1 MDGGREIGPLD
12 RVYSLLSVRCSDSNG
27 CCMKPLIVGLGPKTP
42 LGPGASPGKPKTP
55 LAPPQTG
62 VGGVSVAEPPVPAG
76 AGEEAAAT
84 VGGEACVAA
93 ETAPSSVVAPAAL
106 GGAVPQFA
114 AQQRAA
120 IVNDEEEFLPQLKR
134 KWSEFLV
141 DMRDPFQ
148 RTTMITVGFF
158 TALLVYSYLPGLTN
172 AYIAWA
178 NPQYAHGW
186 IVPLF
191 SAALLF
197 WWRQPI
203 AAPVALSA
211 RLAGLLL
218 LAAGLGLRLFAA
230 SYRIVTIDMYTFVP
244 AICGV
249 FILLGGWSMFRWAW
263 APLMFLIFMYPL
275 PDEATRY
282 LLGPLQ
288 TTATMVSTFALQT
301 LGLEAYREGN
311 QIVIG
316 EMHLGVVDACSGL
329 RMLTIFCALAV
340 GLVMVG
346 RRSWW
351 ENGIIL
357 ASAIPI
363 ALVVNSIRITVTGV
377 LFQVAD
383 TEFAERVF
391 HDWAG
396 LVMMPMAM
404 AMLWAEQYILS
415 NVFLAEID
423 GPAVLGRSVAATSE
437 TSGRKAKGA
446 AAPAVLGLG
455 SIAAKGNGA
464 AAGKSKGNAGPVVG
478 FPPKK
483 A

>member
-1 MDGGREIGPLD
+1 MNPLTEDFRSNPNPSPAFASGDGAGSAPQSPIEGDDNVAFNEPA
-12 RVYSLLSVRCSDSNG
+12 VAVSGGMTSD
-27 CCMKPLIVGLGPKTP
+27 
-42 LGPGASPGKPKTP
+42 GASGVGQPVLAAT
-55 LAPPQTG
+55 APPTLPTA
-62 VGGVSVAEPPVPAG
+62 SRPAVLG
-76 AGEEAAAT
+76 AGPPL
-84 VGGEACVAA
+84 VSGPPRPGDD
-93 ETAPSSVVAPAAL
+93 
-106 GGAVPQFA
+106 
-114 AQQRAA
+114 
-120 IVNDEEEFLPQLKR
+120 DEEFFALLKR
-134 KWSEFLV
+134 KWSELLV
-141 DMRDPFQ
+141 DMRDPYQ
-148 RTTMITVGFF
+148 RFTLITIAIF
-158 TALLVYSYLPGLTN
+158 TSALVYSYFPGLTN

-197 WWRQPI
+197 WWRQPV
-203 AAPVALSA
+203 APVRLSA
-211 RLAGLLL
+211 RYVGLLL
-218 LAAGLGLRLFAA
+218 LAASLGLRLFSA

-249 FILLGGWSMFRWAW
+249 FILVGGWSVFRWAW

-311 QIVIG
+311 QIVLG

-329 RMLTIFCALAV
+329 RMLTIFVALSV

-346 RRSWW
+346 QRSWW
-351 ENGIIL
+351 ENAIIL

-363 ALVVNSIRITVTGV
+363 ALAVNSIRITVTGV
-377 LFQVAD
+377 LYQVAD
-383 TEFAERVF
+383 SEFAERVF

-404 AMLWAEQYILS
+404 AMLYAEQYILA
-415 NVFLAEID
+415 NVFLPEFE
-423 GPAVLGRSVAATSE
+423 GPAVLNSRSATPVAES
-437 TSGRKAKGA
+437 SGRKAKA
-446 AAPAVLGLG
+446 ATPGVLGLG
-455 SIAAKGNGA
+455 PLSGAKSGGPAASKPKGVV
-464 AAGKSKGNAGPVVG
+464 GPVIG
-478 FPPKK
+478 FPPRKG
-483 A
+483 

>member
-1 MDGGREIGPLD
+1 
-12 RVYSLLSVRCSDSNG
+12 
-27 CCMKPLIVGLGPKTP
+27 MKPLIVGLGPKTP
-42 LGPGASPGKPKTP
+42 LGPASAKSLAKPP
-55 LAPPQTG
+55 ALQPSAA
-62 VGGVSVAEPPVPAG
+62 GGNVAV
-76 AGEEAAAT
+76 T
-84 VGGEACVAA
+84 DQD
-93 ETAPSSVVAPAAL
+93 PAAL
-106 GGAVPQFA
+106 GVEETAAIGGEAALAASPTAGHALSGIGA
-114 AQQRAA
+114 AQPHPSPKPRAA
-120 IVNDEEEFLPQLKR
+120 VADDEEEFFSQLKR
-134 KWSEFLV
+134 KWSDFRV

-148 RTTMITVGFF
+148 RSTMIMIAVF
-158 TALLVYSYLPGLTN
+158 TGLLVYSYLPGLTN

-203 AAPVALSA
+203 AAPVAVSA

-218 LAAGLGLRLFAA
+218 LAAALGLRLFAA

-249 FILLGGWSMFRWAW
+249 FILLGGWSVFRWAW

-329 RMLTIFCALAV
+329 RMLTIFCALSV

-351 ENGIIL
+351 ENAVIL

-363 ALVVNSIRITVTGV
+363 ALAVNSIRITVTGV
-377 LFQVAD
+377 LYQVAD

-415 NVFLAEID
+415 NVFLAEIE
-423 GPAVLGRSVAATSE
+423 GPAVLGHSAAAVAEST
-437 TSGRKAKGA
+437 GRKAKTA

-455 SIAAKGNGA
+455 PIAAKTNGS
-464 AAGKSKGNAGPVVG
+464 AAGKSTGNAGPVVG
-478 FPPKK
+478 FPPRKG
-483 A
+483 

>member
-1 MDGGREIGPLD
+1 
-12 RVYSLLSVRCSDSNG
+12 
-27 CCMKPLIVGLGPKTP
+27 MKPLIVGLNPKSP
-42 LGPGASPGKPKTP
+42 LGPASAASRAKPPTLQP
-55 LAPPQTG
+55 
-62 VGGVSVAEPPVPAG
+62 SVAVGDAAVTDQDPVVAV
-76 AGEEAAAT
+76 GEETAAI
-84 VGGEACVAA
+84 GGEETLAVETSPVAGGA
-93 ETAPSSVVAPAAL
+93 APAVSA
-106 GGAVPQFA
+106 AMPQFS
-114 AQQRAA
+114 AQPRAA
-120 IVNDEEEFLPQLKR
+120 VADDEEEFFSQLKR
-134 KWSEFLV
+134 KWSEFRV

-148 RTTMITVGFF
+148 RTTMVMIAIF
-158 TALLVYSYLPGLTN
+158 TGLLVYSYLPGLTN

-218 LAAGLGLRLFAA
+218 LAAALGLRLFAA

-249 FILLGGWSMFRWAW
+249 FILLGGWSVFRWAW

-329 RMLTIFCALAV
+329 RMLTIFCALSV

-351 ENGIIL
+351 ENAIIL
-357 ASAIPI
+357 SSAIPI
-363 ALVVNSIRITVTGV
+363 ALAVNSIRITVTGV
-377 LFQVAD
+377 LYQVAD

-404 AMLWAEQYILS
+404 GMLWAEQYILS
-415 NVFLAEID
+415 NVFLAEIE
-423 GPAVLGRSVAATSE
+423 GPAVLGRSTAAAPESA
-437 TSGRKAKGA
+437 GRKAKT

-455 SIAAKGNGA
+455 PMAARSNGS
-464 AAGKSKGNAGPVVG
+464 AAGKSRGDAGPVVG
-478 FPPKK
+478 FPPRKS
-483 A
+483 

>member
-1 MDGGREIGPLD
+1 
-12 RVYSLLSVRCSDSNG
+12 
-27 CCMKPLIVGLGPKTP
+27 MKPLIVGLGPKTP
-42 LGPGASPGKPKTP
+42 FGQASAKSLAKPP
-55 LAPPQTG
+55 ALQPSAA
-62 VGGVSVAEPPVPAG
+62 GGNVAV
-76 AGEEAAAT
+76 T
-84 VGGEACVAA
+84 DQD
-93 ETAPSSVVAPAAL
+93 PAAL
-106 GGAVPQFA
+106 GDEETAAIGGEAALPVEASPPAGRALPGIGA
-114 AQQRAA
+114 AQPHPSPRPRAA
-120 IVNDEEEFLPQLKR
+120 VADDEEEFFSQLKR
-134 KWSEFLV
+134 KWSDFRF

-148 RTTMITVGFF
+148 RSTMIMIAVF
-158 TALLVYSYLPGLTN
+158 TGLLVYSYLPGLTN

-203 AAPVALSA
+203 AAPVAVSA

-218 LAAGLGLRLFAA
+218 LAAALGLRLFAA

-249 FILLGGWSMFRWAW
+249 FILLGGWSVFRWAW

-329 RMLTIFCALAV
+329 RMLTIFCALSV

-351 ENGIIL
+351 ENAVIL

-363 ALVVNSIRITVTGV
+363 ALAVNSIRITVTGV
-377 LFQVAD
+377 LYQVAD

-415 NVFLAEID
+415 NVFLAEIE
-423 GPAVLGRSVAATSE
+423 GPAVLGHSAAAVAEST
-437 TSGRKAKGA
+437 GRKAKTA
-446 AAPAVLGLG
+446 ATPAVLGLG
-455 SIAAKGNGA
+455 PLAAKTNGS
-464 AAGKSKGNAGPVVG
+464 AAGKSTGNAGPVVG
-478 FPPKK
+478 FPPRKG
-483 A
+483 

>member
-1 MDGGREIGPLD
+1 MNPLTEDFRAKPNAGPAFASGDAAGSAPQSPIDGKE
-12 RVYSLLSVRCSDSNG
+12 SVAFDEPAVAMNGGMTSD
-27 CCMKPLIVGLGPKTP
+27 
-42 LGPGASPGKPKTP
+42 GASAVGQPVLAATAPPTLPTASRPAVLGAGPP
-55 LAPPQTG
+55 LASGPPRPG
-62 VGGVSVAEPPVPAG
+62 V
-76 AGEEAAAT
+76 
-84 VGGEACVAA
+84 
-93 ETAPSSVVAPAAL
+93 
-106 GGAVPQFA
+106 
-114 AQQRAA
+114 
-120 IVNDEEEFLPQLKR
+120 DEEEFFAQLKR

-141 DMRDPFQ
+141 DMRDPYQ
-148 RTTMITVGFF
+148 RFTLITIAIF
-158 TALLVYSYLPGLTN
+158 TAALIYSYFPGLTN

-197 WWRQPI
+197 WWRQP
-203 AAPVALSA
+203 AAPVRLSA
-211 RLAGLLL
+211 RYVGLLL
-218 LAAGLGLRLFAA
+218 LAASLGLRLLSA

-249 FILLGGWSMFRWAW
+249 FILVGGWSMFRWAW

-311 QIVIG
+311 QIVLG

-329 RMLTIFCALAV
+329 RMLTIFVALSV

-346 RRSWW
+346 QRSWW
-351 ENGIIL
+351 ENAIIL

-363 ALVVNSIRITVTGV
+363 ALAVNSIRITVTGV
-377 LFQVAD
+377 LYQVAD
-383 TEFAERVF
+383 SEFAERVF

-404 AMLWAEQYILS
+404 AMLYAEQYILA
-415 NVFLAEID
+415 NVFLPEFE
-423 GPAVLGRSVAATSE
+423 GPAVINRSATPVAES
-437 TSGRKAKGA
+437 SGRKAKA
-446 AAPAVLGLG
+446 AAPGVLGLG
-455 SIAAKGNGA
+455 PLSGAKSGGPAASKPKGVV
-464 AAGKSKGNAGPVVG
+464 GPVIG
-478 FPPKK
+478 FPPRKS
-483 A
+483 

>member
-1 MDGGREIGPLD
+1 
-12 RVYSLLSVRCSDSNG
+12 
-27 CCMKPLIVGLGPKTP
+27 MKPLIVGLGPKTP
-42 LGPGASPGKPKTP
+42 LGPASAKSLAKPPAVQPSAAGGAVAVTDQDPGA
-55 LAPPQTG
+55 L
-62 VGGVSVAEPPVPAG
+62 GGQ
-76 AGEEAAAT
+76 EAAAI
-84 VGGEACVAA
+84 GGEAALAVEA
-93 ETAPSSVVAPAAL
+93 SPAAGIAL
-106 GGAVPQFA
+106 PGIGAARPQLSA
-114 AQQRAA
+114 PPRAA
-120 IVNDEEEFLPQLKR
+120 VADDEEEFFSQLKR
-134 KWSEFLV
+134 KWSDFRF

-148 RTTMITVGFF
+148 RMTTITIAILTG
-158 TALLVYSYLPGLTN
+158 LLIYSYLPGLTN

-218 LAAGLGLRLFAA
+218 LAASFGLRLFAA

-249 FILLGGWSMFRWAW
+249 FILLGGWSVFRWAW

-329 RMLTIFCALAV
+329 RMLTIFCALSV

-346 RRSWW
+346 RRAWW
-351 ENGIIL
+351 ENAIIL

-363 ALVVNSIRITVTGV
+363 ALAVNSIRITVTGV
-377 LFQVAD
+377 LYQVAD

-415 NVFLAEID
+415 NVFLAEIE
-423 GPAVLGRSVAATSE
+423 GPAVLGRSAAAAPQPA
-437 TSGRKAKGA
+437 GRKAKTA

-455 SIAAKGNGA
+455 PIAGRTNGN
-464 AAGKSKGNAGPVVG
+464 AAGKSTGNAGPVVG
-478 FPPKK
+478 FPPRKG
-483 A
+483 

>member
-1 MDGGREIGPLD
+1 
-12 RVYSLLSVRCSDSNG
+12 
-27 CCMKPLIVGLGPKTP
+27 MKPLIVGLNPKSP
-42 LGPGASPGKPKTP
+42 LGPASAPSRAKPPTLQPSLAGGDVAVTDQDPVVAGGEETAAIGGEETLAVKASP
-55 LAPPQTG
+55 
-62 VGGVSVAEPPVPAG
+62 PA
-76 AGEEAAAT
+76 
-84 VGGEACVAA
+84 
-93 ETAPSSVVAPAAL
+93 
-106 GGAVPQFA
+106 GGAVPAVGAALPQFS
-114 AQQRAA
+114 AQPRAA
-120 IVNDEEEFLPQLKR
+120 VADDEEEFFSQLKR
-134 KWSEFLV
+134 KWSEFRV

-148 RTTMITVGFF
+148 RTTMIMIAVF
-158 TALLVYSYLPGLTN
+158 TGLLVYSYLPGLTN

-203 AAPVALSA
+203 AGPVAFSA

-218 LAAGLGLRLFAA
+218 LAAALGLRLFAA

-249 FILLGGWSMFRWAW
+249 FILLGGWSVFRWAW

-329 RMLTIFCALAV
+329 RMLTIFCALSV

-351 ENGIIL
+351 ENAIIL
-357 ASAIPI
+357 SSAIPI
-363 ALVVNSIRITVTGV
+363 ALAVNSIRITVTGV
-377 LFQVAD
+377 LYQVAD

-404 AMLWAEQYILS
+404 GMLWAEQYILS
-415 NVFLAEID
+415 NVFLAEIE
-423 GPAVLGRSVAATSE
+423 GPAVLGHSAAAVPESA
-437 TSGRKAKGA
+437 GRKAKTP
-446 AAPAVLGLG
+446 APAVLGLG
-455 SIAAKGNGA
+455 PMGARSNGS
-464 AAGKSKGNAGPVVG
+464 AAGKSGGNAGPVVG
-478 FPPKK
+478 FPPRKG
-483 A
+483 

>member
-1 MDGGREIGPLD
+1 
-12 RVYSLLSVRCSDSNG
+12 
-27 CCMKPLIVGLGPKTP
+27 MKPLIVGLGPKTP
-42 LGPGASPGKPKTP
+42 FGQASAKSLAKPP
-55 LAPPQTG
+55 ALQPSAA
-62 VGGVSVAEPPVPAG
+62 GGNVAV
-76 AGEEAAAT
+76 T
-84 VGGEACVAA
+84 DQD
-93 ETAPSSVVAPAAL
+93 PAAL
-106 GGAVPQFA
+106 GDEETAAIGGEAALPVEASPPAGRALPGIGA
-114 AQQRAA
+114 AQPHPSPRPRAA
-120 IVNDEEEFLPQLKR
+120 VADDEEEFFSQLKR
-134 KWSEFLV
+134 KWSDFRV

-148 RTTMITVGFF
+148 RSTMIMIAVF
-158 TALLVYSYLPGLTN
+158 TGLLVYSYLPGLTN

-203 AAPVALSA
+203 AAPVAVSA

-218 LAAGLGLRLFAA
+218 LAAALGLRLFAA

-249 FILLGGWSMFRWAW
+249 FILLGGWSVFRWAW

-329 RMLTIFCALAV
+329 RMLTIFCALSV

-351 ENGIIL
+351 ENAVIL

-363 ALVVNSIRITVTGV
+363 ALAVNSIRITVTGV
-377 LFQVAD
+377 LYQVAD

-415 NVFLAEID
+415 NVFLAEIE
-423 GPAVLGRSVAATSE
+423 GPAVLGHSAAAVAEST
-437 TSGRKAKGA
+437 GRKAKTA
-446 AAPAVLGLG
+446 ATPAVLGLG
-455 SIAAKGNGA
+455 PLAAKTNGS
-464 AAGKSKGNAGPVVG
+464 AAGKSTGNAGPVVG
-478 FPPKK
+478 FPPRKG
-483 A
+483 

>member
-1 MDGGREIGPLD
+1 
-12 RVYSLLSVRCSDSNG
+12 
-27 CCMKPLIVGLGPKTP
+27 MKPVIDHLRPKQPSGQGTVAGPAATEGTHSTLVGAVAVADSVVP
-42 LGPGASPGKPKTP
+42 
-55 LAPPQTG
+55 
-62 VGGVSVAEPPVPAG
+62 VAEI
-76 AGEEAAAT
+76 
-84 VGGEACVAA
+84 GGEASAAGGEPARVVETPIVAG
-93 ETAPSSVVAPAAL
+93 TVPRLGPAM
-106 GGAVPQFA
+106 PQFA
-114 AQQRAA
+114 GQPAA
-120 IVNDEEEFLPQLKR
+120 AVADEEEEFFALLKR
-134 KWSEFLV
+134 KWTEFRV

-148 RTTMITVGFF
+148 RSATITIAMF

-203 AAPVALSA
+203 TAPVPFTA
-211 RLAGLLL
+211 RLVGLTLL
-218 LAAGLGLRLFAA
+218 VASLALRLFVA

-244 AICGV
+244 AICGI
-249 FILLGGWSMFRWAW
+249 FILVGGWSVFRWAW

-329 RMLTIFCALAV
+329 RMLTIFCALSV
-340 GLVMVG
+340 GMVMVG

-351 ENGIIL
+351 ENAIIL

-363 ALVVNSIRITVTGV
+363 ALAVNSIRITVTGV
-377 LFQVAD
+377 LYQFAD

-404 AMLWAEQYILS
+404 AMLWAEQYVLS
-415 NVFLAEID
+415 NVFLAELE
-423 GPAVLGRSVAATSE
+423 GPAVLGRSAMPVPE
-437 TSGRKAKGA
+437 A
-446 AAPAVLGLG
+446 AARRAKPAASPAVLGLG
-455 SIAAKGNGA
+455 PIASKGSGA
-464 AAGKSKGNAGPVVG
+464 AAGPRKSTAGPVIG
-478 FPPKK
+478 FPPRKT
-483 A
+483 

>member
-1 MDGGREIGPLD
+1 M
-12 RVYSLLSVRCSDSNG
+12 
-27 CCMKPLIVGLGPKTP
+27 
-42 LGPGASPGKPKTP
+42 
-55 LAPPQTG
+55 
-62 VGGVSVAEPPVPAG
+62 
-76 AGEEAAAT
+76 
-84 VGGEACVAA
+84 
-93 ETAPSSVVAPAAL
+93 
-106 GGAVPQFA
+106 
-114 AQQRAA
+114 
-120 IVNDEEEFLPQLKR
+120 
-134 KWSEFLV
+134 
-141 DMRDPFQ
+141 
-148 RTTMITVGFF
+148 
-158 TALLVYSYLPGLTN
+158 
-172 AYIAWA
+172 
-178 NPQYAHGW
+178 
-186 IVPLF
+186 PLF

-203 AAPVALSA
+203 AAPVAISA

-218 LAAGLGLRLFAA
+218 LAAAFGLRLFAA

-249 FILLGGWSMFRWAW
+249 FILLGGWSVFRWAW

-329 RMLTIFCALAV
+329 RMLTIFCALSV

-351 ENGIIL
+351 ENAIIL

-363 ALVVNSIRITVTGV
+363 ALAVNSIRITVTGV
-377 LFQVAD
+377 LYQVAD

-415 NVFLAEID
+415 NVFLAEIE
-423 GPAVLGRSVAATSE
+423 GPAVLGRSAAAVPESA
-437 TSGRKAKGA
+437 GRKAKTA
-446 AAPAVLGLG
+446 ATPAVLGLG
-455 SIAAKGNGA
+455 PIAAKTTGS
-464 AAGKSKGNAGPVVG
+464 AAGKSTGNAGPVVG
-478 FPPKK
+478 FPQRKG
-483 A
+483 

>member
-1 MDGGREIGPLD
+1 
-12 RVYSLLSVRCSDSNG
+12 
-27 CCMKPLIVGLGPKTP
+27 MKPLIVGLGPKAP
-42 LGPGASPGKPKTP
+42 LVPASATSRAKPPVLQPSAAGGDVAVSDQNPGAS
-55 LAPPQTG
+55 
-62 VGGVSVAEPPVPAG
+62 
-76 AGEEAAAT
+76 GEEI
-84 VGGEACVAA
+84 GGEAALAVEASPAA
-93 ETAPSSVVAPAAL
+93 EGAAPTISAAR
-106 GGAVPQFA
+106 PQFSAQPWA
-114 AQQRAA
+114 AGGD
-120 IVNDEEEFLPQLKR
+120 DEEEFFSQLKR
-134 KWSEFLV
+134 KWSEFRV

-148 RTTMITVGFF
+148 RTTMTTIAIF
-158 TALLVYSYLPGLTN
+158 TGLLIYSYLPGLTN

-218 LAAGLGLRLFAA
+218 LAAAFGLRLFAA

-249 FILLGGWSMFRWAW
+249 FILLGGWSVFRWAW

-329 RMLTIFCALAV
+329 RMLTIFCALSV

-351 ENGIIL
+351 ENAIIL

-363 ALVVNSIRITVTGV
+363 ALAVNSIRITVTGV
-377 LFQVAD
+377 LYQVAD

-404 AMLWAEQYILS
+404 AMLWTEQYILS
-415 NVFLAEID
+415 NVFLAEIE
-423 GPAVLGRSVAATSE
+423 GPAVLGRSAAAVPESA
-437 TSGRKAKGA
+437 GRKAKTA
-446 AAPAVLGLG
+446 ATPAVLGLG
-455 SIAAKGNGA
+455 PISAKTTGS
-464 AAGKSKGNAGPVVG
+464 AAGKSTGNAGPVVG
-478 FPPKK
+478 FPQRKG
-483 A
+483 

>member
-1 MDGGREIGPLD
+1 
-12 RVYSLLSVRCSDSNG
+12 
-27 CCMKPLIVGLGPKTP
+27 MKPLIVGLGPKAP
-42 LGPGASPGKPKTP
+42 LVPASAASRAKPPALPPSAAGGDVAVTDQDPGALG
-55 LAPPQTG
+55 
-62 VGGVSVAEPPVPAG
+62 
-76 AGEEAAAT
+76 GEETAAI
-84 VGGEACVAA
+84 GGEASLAVEASSAA
-93 ETAPSSVVAPAAL
+93 
-106 GGAVPQFA
+106 GGAVPGISEARPQFS
-114 AQQRAA
+114 AQPRAA
-120 IVNDEEEFLPQLKR
+120 VADDEEEFFSQLKR
-134 KWSEFLV
+134 KWSDFRF

-148 RTTMITVGFF
+148 RMTTITIAILTG
-158 TALLVYSYLPGLTN
+158 LLIYSYLPGLTN

-218 LAAGLGLRLFAA
+218 LAAAFGLRLLAA
-230 SYRIVTIDMYTFVP
+230 SYQIVTIDMYTFVP

-249 FILLGGWSMFRWAW
+249 FLLLGGWSVFRWAW

-329 RMLTIFCALAV
+329 RMLTIFCALSV

-351 ENGIIL
+351 ENAIIL

-363 ALVVNSIRITVTGV
+363 ALAVNSIRITVTGV
-377 LFQVAD
+377 LYQVAD

-415 NVFLAEID
+415 NVFLAEIE
-423 GPAVLGRSVAATSE
+423 GPAVLGRSAAAAPQPA
-437 TSGRKAKGA
+437 GRNAKTA

-455 SIAAKGNGA
+455 PIAGRTNGN
-464 AAGKSKGNAGPVVG
+464 AAGKSAGNAGPVVG
-478 FPPKK
+478 FPPRKG
-483 A
+483 

>member
-1 MDGGREIGPLD
+1 MNPLTEDFRSTAAPGPMSMPID
-12 RVYSLLSVRCSDSNG
+12 NV
-27 CCMKPLIVGLGPKTP
+27 
-42 LGPGASPGKPKTP
+42 
-55 LAPPQTG
+55 APPSVDAVTG
-62 VGGVSVAEPPVPAG
+62 VAPGNGAAITGDAVSAPPGLPIAARPALVGADSRSVAPQPH
-76 AGEEAAAT
+76 
-84 VGGEACVAA
+84 
-93 ETAPSSVVAPAAL
+93 PSAD
-106 GGAVPQFA
+106 
-114 AQQRAA
+114 
-120 IVNDEEEFLPQLKR
+120 DEEFFALLKR

-141 DMRDPFQ
+141 DLRDPFQ
-148 RTTMITVGFF
+148 RTTLILIGIF
-158 TALLVYSYLPGLTN
+158 TAALIYSYFPGLTN

-197 WWRQPI
+197 WWRQPV
-203 AAPVALSA
+203 APVKVSA
-211 RLAGLLL
+211 RLVGLLL
-218 LAAGLGLRLFAA
+218 LAAAFGLRLFAA
-230 SYRIVTIDMYTFVP
+230 RYRIVTIDMYTFVP

-249 FILLGGWSMFRWAW
+249 FILVGGWSMFRWAW

-311 QIVIG
+311 QIVLG

-329 RMLTIFCALAV
+329 RMLTIFCALSV
-340 GLVMVG
+340 GMVMVG

-351 ENGIIL
+351 ENAIIL

-363 ALVVNSIRITVTGV
+363 ALAVNSIRITVTGV

-383 TEFAERVF
+383 SEFAERVF

-404 AMLWAEQYILS
+404 AMLYAEQYILA
-415 NVFLAEID
+415 NVFLPELE
-423 GPAVLGRSVAATSE
+423 GPAVLGRSAAPVAEA
-437 TSGRKAKGA
+437 SGRKPKV

-455 SIAAKGNGA
+455 PVGGAKSTAASGKPKGVV
-464 AAGKSKGNAGPVVG
+464 GPVVG
-478 FPPKK
+478 FPPRKG
-483 A
+483 

>member
-1 MDGGREIGPLD
+1 
-12 RVYSLLSVRCSDSNG
+12 
-27 CCMKPLIVGLGPKTP
+27 MKPLIVGINPKSP
-42 LGPGASPGKPKTP
+42 LGPAASPGKAKTP
-55 LAPPQTG
+55 AAHPQV
-62 VGGVSVAEPPVPAG
+62 VGGDFGVTDQGPVMTGGVETAAIGGETALAVEASPTAGAAVPAVPAIG
-76 AGEEAAAT
+76 
-84 VGGEACVAA
+84 
-93 ETAPSSVVAPAAL
+93 AAL
-106 GGAVPQFA
+106 PQFS
-114 AQQRAA
+114 AQPRAA
-120 IVNDEEEFLPQLKR
+120 VADDEEEFFSQLKR
-134 KWSEFLV
+134 KLSDFRV

-148 RTTMITVGFF
+148 RTTMSMIAIF
-158 TALLVYSYLPGLTN
+158 TCLLIYSYLPGLTN

-218 LAAGLGLRLFAA
+218 LAAALGLRLFAA

-249 FILLGGWSMFRWAW
+249 FILLGGWSVFRWAW
-263 APLMFLIFMYPL
+263 SPLMFLIFMYPL

-288 TTATMVSTFALQT
+288 TTATMVSRFALQT

-329 RMLTIFCALAV
+329 RMLTIFCALSV

-351 ENGIIL
+351 ENAIIL
-357 ASAIPI
+357 SSAIPI
-363 ALVVNSIRITVTGV
+363 ALAVNSIRITVTGV
-377 LFQVAD
+377 LYQVAD

-404 AMLWAEQYILS
+404 GMLWAEQYILS
-415 NVFLAEID
+415 NVFLAEIE
-423 GPAVLGRSVAATSE
+423 GPAVLGRSAAAAPESA
-437 TSGRKAKGA
+437 GRKAKM
-446 AAPAVLGLG
+446 AVTSAGL
-455 SIAAKGNGA
+455 SPIAAKTNGSA
-464 AAGKSKGNAGPVVG
+464 AKRSTGNAGPVVG
-478 FPPKK
+478 FPPRKG
-483 A
+483 

>member
-1 MDGGREIGPLD
+1 MNPLTESLRSPSSPIPADGAVSGDGAAAVPREPA
-12 RVYSLLSVRCSDSNG
+12 
-27 CCMKPLIVGLGPKTP
+27 IVGRQGILGADPRI
-42 LGPGASPGKPKTP
+42 
-55 LAPPQTG
+55 
-62 VGGVSVAEPPVPAG
+62 
-76 AGEEAAAT
+76 
-84 VGGEACVAA
+84 
-93 ETAPSSVVAPAAL
+93 VVAQTRPSD
-106 GGAVPQFA
+106 Q
-114 AQQRAA
+114 
-120 IVNDEEEFLPQLKR
+120 DEEFVTQLKR
-134 KWSEFLV
+134 KWAEFLV

-148 RTTMITVGFF
+148 RTTLTTIAIF
-158 TALLVYSYLPGLTN
+158 TAALIYSYLPGLTN

-197 WWRQPI
+197 WWRQPV
-203 AAPVALSA
+203 APVTFSA
-211 RLAGLLL
+211 RLVGLLL
-218 LAAGLGLRLFAA
+218 LAVALGLRLFAA
-230 SYRIVTIDMYTFVP
+230 KYRIVAIDMYTFVP

-249 FILLGGWSMFRWAW
+249 FILVGGWSMFRWAW

-311 QIVIG
+311 QIVLG

-329 RMLTIFCALAV
+329 RMLTIFCALSV

-346 RRSWW
+346 QRSWW
-351 ENGIIL
+351 ENAIIL

-363 ALVVNSIRITVTGV
+363 ALAVNSIRITVTGV
-377 LFQVAD
+377 LYQVAD
-383 TEFAERVF
+383 SEFAERVF

-404 AMLWAEQYILS
+404 AMLYAEQYILS
-415 NVFLAEID
+415 NVFLPEIE
-423 GPAVLGRSVAATSE
+423 GPAVLGRSAAPVAEAT
-437 TSGRKAKGA
+437 GRKAKV
-446 AAPAVLGLG
+446 AAPTVLGLG
-455 SIAAKGNGA
+455 PAGGASAGNLPATKAKGVV
-464 AAGKSKGNAGPVVG
+464 GPVIG
-478 FPPKK
+478 FPPRKG
-483 A
+483 

>member
-1 MDGGREIGPLD
+1 M
-12 RVYSLLSVRCSDSNG
+12 N
-27 CCMKPLIVGLGPKTP
+27 PLIVGLGPKTP
-42 LGPGASPGKPKTP
+42 LGPASVASRAKPPAVQPSVAGGDVAVTDQDPVVAGGEETAAIGGEETLAVKASP
-55 LAPPQTG
+55 
-62 VGGVSVAEPPVPAG
+62 PA
-76 AGEEAAAT
+76 
-84 VGGEACVAA
+84 
-93 ETAPSSVVAPAAL
+93 
-106 GGAVPQFA
+106 GGAVPAVGVALPQFS
-114 AQQRAA
+114 AQPRAA
-120 IVNDEEEFLPQLKR
+120 VTDDDEEFFSQLKR
-134 KWSEFLV
+134 KWSEFRV

-148 RTTMITVGFF
+148 RTTMIMIAVF
-158 TALLVYSYLPGLTN
+158 TGLLVYSYLPGLTN

-203 AAPVALSA
+203 AAPVAFSA

-218 LAAGLGLRLFAA
+218 LAAALGLRLFAA

-249 FILLGGWSMFRWAW
+249 FILLGGWSVFRWAW

-329 RMLTIFCALAV
+329 RMLTIFCALSV

-351 ENGIIL
+351 ENAIIL
-357 ASAIPI
+357 SSAIPI
-363 ALVVNSIRITVTGV
+363 ALAVNSIRITVTGV
-377 LFQVAD
+377 LYQVAD

-404 AMLWAEQYILS
+404 GMLWAEQYILS
-415 NVFLAEID
+415 NVFLAEIE
-423 GPAVLGRSVAATSE
+423 GPAVLGHSSAAAPESA
-437 TSGRKAKGA
+437 GRRAKT

-455 SIAAKGNGA
+455 PMGARSNGS
-464 AAGKSKGNAGPVVG
+464 AAGKSAGNAGPVVG
-478 FPPKK
+478 FPPRKG
-483 A
+483 

>member
-1 MDGGREIGPLD
+1 
-12 RVYSLLSVRCSDSNG
+12 
-27 CCMKPLIVGLGPKTP
+27 MKPLIVGLGPKRPP
-42 LGPGASPGKPKTP
+42 LPASSPGTAKMPVARPQAVAGDVSPADPVVPVVGGDQEARVVGVGAS
-55 LAPPQTG
+55 
-62 VGGVSVAEPPVPAG
+62 VASETSPAG
-76 AGEEAAAT
+76 A
-84 VGGEACVAA
+84 
-93 ETAPSSVVAPAAL
+93 VAPATI
-106 GGAVPQFA
+106 GASMPQFSS
-114 AQQRAA
+114 QQRVAA
-120 IVNDEEEFLPQLKR
+120 VNDEEEFLPQLKR
-134 KWSEFLV
+134 KWSEFLI

-148 RTTMITVGFF
+148 RTTMITVGLF

-203 AAPVALSA
+203 AAPVTLSA
-211 RLAGLLL
+211 RLAGLFL

-230 SYRIVTIDMYTFVP
+230 SYQIVTIDMYTFVP

-249 FILLGGWSMFRWAW
+249 FILLGGWSMFSWAW

-363 ALVVNSIRITVTGV
+363 ALTVNSIRITVTGL

-423 GPAVLGRSVAATSE
+423 GPAVLGHSGAATPESA
-437 TSGRKAKGA
+437 GRMAKAA

-455 SIAAKGNGA
+455 PIAAKGNGA
-464 AAGKSKGNAGPVVG
+464 AAGKVKGNAGPVVG
-478 FPPKK
+478 FPPRK

>member
-1 MDGGREIGPLD
+1 
-12 RVYSLLSVRCSDSNG
+12 
-27 CCMKPLIVGLGPKTP
+27 MKPLIVGLGPKAP
-42 LGPGASPGKPKTP
+42 LVPASAASRAKPPALSPSAAGGDVAVTDQDPGALG
-55 LAPPQTG
+55 
-62 VGGVSVAEPPVPAG
+62 
-76 AGEEAAAT
+76 GEETAAI
-84 VGGEACVAA
+84 GGEASLAVEASSAA
-93 ETAPSSVVAPAAL
+93 
-106 GGAVPQFA
+106 GGAVPGISEARPQFS
-114 AQQRAA
+114 AQPRAA
-120 IVNDEEEFLPQLKR
+120 VADDEEEFFSQLKR
-134 KWSEFLV
+134 KWSDFRF

-148 RTTMITVGFF
+148 RMTTITIAILTG
-158 TALLVYSYLPGLTN
+158 LLIYSYLPGLTN

-218 LAAGLGLRLFAA
+218 LAAAFGLRLLAA
-230 SYRIVTIDMYTFVP
+230 SYQIVTIDMYTFVP

-249 FILLGGWSMFRWAW
+249 FLLLGGWSVFRWAW

-329 RMLTIFCALAV
+329 RMLTIFCALSV

-351 ENGIIL
+351 ENAIIL

-363 ALVVNSIRITVTGV
+363 ALAVNSIRITVTGV
-377 LFQVAD
+377 LYQVAD

-415 NVFLAEID
+415 NVFLAEIE
-423 GPAVLGRSVAATSE
+423 GPAVLGRSAAAVPESA
-437 TSGRKAKGA
+437 GRKAKTA
-446 AAPAVLGLG
+446 ATPAVLGLG
-455 SIAAKGNGA
+455 PIAAKTTGS
-464 AAGKSKGNAGPVVG
+464 AAGKSTGNAGPVVG
-478 FPPKK
+478 FPQRKG
-483 A
+483 

>member
-1 MDGGREIGPLD
+1 
-12 RVYSLLSVRCSDSNG
+12 
-27 CCMKPLIVGLGPKTP
+27 MKPLIVGLGPKAP
-42 LGPGASPGKPKTP
+42 L
-55 LAPPQTG
+55 
-62 VGGVSVAEPPVPAG
+62 VPAS
-76 AGEEAAAT
+76 AVSRAKPPALQPSAA
-84 VGGEACVAA
+84 GGEVAV
-93 ETAPSSVVAPAAL
+93 TDHDLGAL
-106 GGAVPQFA
+106 GGEETAAIGSEASLAVEASPAAGGTVPGISEARPQFT
-114 AQQRAA
+114 AQPRAA
-120 IVNDEEEFLPQLKR
+120 VADDEEEFFSQLKR
-134 KWSEFLV
+134 KWSEFRF

-148 RTTMITVGFF
+148 RTTMITIAIF
-158 TALLVYSYLPGLTN
+158 TGLLIYSYLPGLTN

-218 LAAGLGLRLFAA
+218 LAAAFGLRLFAA

-249 FILLGGWSMFRWAW
+249 FILLGGWSVFRWAW

-329 RMLTIFCALAV
+329 RMLTIFCALSV

-363 ALVVNSIRITVTGV
+363 ALAVNSIRITVTGV
-377 LFQVAD
+377 LYQVAD

-415 NVFLAEID
+415 NVFLAEIE
-423 GPAVLGRSVAATSE
+423 GPAVLGRSAAAAPQPA
-437 TSGRKAKGA
+437 GRKAKTT

-455 SIAAKGNGA
+455 PVAGRTNGN
-464 AAGKSKGNAGPVVG
+464 AAGKSTGNAGPVVG
-478 FPPKK
+478 FPQRKG
-483 A
+483 